1 MEWKSPIPRD
11 IHFIWIGTQKV
22 PDYFTKYFFK
32 SFQENMPEFSF
43 RLWTNKDLTKNNFP
57 KTYSYIQKSK
67 RYHGKIV
74 EQVEENEDGTIEIYN
89 VLDENNKPSTH
100 NKWAQITDLMR
111 LEIIYTYGGYY
122 FDVNFEILPKR
133 RTHTMFH
140 LLNSTKKRF
149 VGCHEVPF
157 KSWDFLSNSFF
168 GATKHNVIL
177 KRLLSKSYLN
187 DIDYMNSDV
196 SGETGPGYLVNG
208 ISSRD
213 SYHIFPHYYF
223 YPFYEDPKIVS
234 FNSDTGKTSNLPIG
248 RKVKLNRCHARETKK
263 QSMKKL
269 QKKKGFIEYPCKKY
283 PRSYALKHWQLGR
296 SWKTFA

>member
-11 IHFIWIGTQKV
+11 IHFIWVGTQKV
-22 PDYFTKYFFK
+22 PDYFTKYFLK
-32 SFQENMPEFSF
+32 SFQENMPEFSL
-43 RLWTNKDLTKNNFP
+43 RLWTNKDLTKKNFP
-57 KTYSYIQKSK
+57 KTYSYIQRSK
-67 RYHGKIV
+67 GYHGKIV
-74 EQVEENEDGTIEIYN
+74 EQEEENEDGTIEVYN
-89 VLDENNKPSTH
+89 ILDENNKPSKH

-111 LEIIYTYGGYY
+111 LEIIYTHGGYY

-133 RTHTMFH
+133 RKHTMFH
-140 LLNSTKKRF
+140 LLNSTKKKF
-149 VGCHEVPF
+149 VGCHEVPL

-168 GATKHNVIL
+168 GATKRNVIL

-187 DIDYMNSDV
+187 DIDFTNSDV
-196 SGETGPGYLVNG
+196 SGETGPGYLADG
-208 ISSRD
+208 ILSKD

-223 YPFYEDPKIVS
+223 YPFYEDPQIVS
-234 FNSDTGKTSNLPIG
+234 FNPDTGKTYGLPIG
-248 RKVKLNRCHARETKK
+248 RKVKKNRCHVKKTKK
-263 QSMKKL
+263 QTLKKL